1 MHNPQW
7 EFIIYK
13 LDKNIIMKDGGK
25 DDINGKKVKWY
36 KHIVFKIMNLPY
48 EIKVLKQRFFTLA
61 TVDSWKDTNCVCIS
75 VMKQNKCQVAS

>member
-25 DDINGKKVKWY
+25 DDSNGKKVKCY
-36 KHIVFKIMNLPY
+36 KHTFVKM
-48 EIKVLKQRFFTLA
+48 V
-61 TVDSWKDTNCVCIS
+61 NCC
-75 VMKQNKCQVAS
+75 KK

>member
-36 KHIVFKIMNLPY
+36 KHTSLKMLNLP
-48 EIKVLKQRFFTLA
+48 
-61 TVDSWKDTNCVCIS
+61 
-75 VMKQNKCQVAS
+75 